1 MNSLRR
7 GEGTRVPSEDKGE
20 SSDWNESVLYQA
32 VHRAKRGRG
41 MVNERARP
49 HPLAVNGSLRT
60 WTRLLTLWLAGCGGA
75 VSGGAV
81 SGGAVS
87 GGAVSSER
95 AVVRCQSGAPV
106 TRSELREALLSA
118 RLVYVGEA
126 HDQAA
131 HHAVQREV
139 IATLLEADPS
149 LAIGLEM
156 VQRPFQGPLDAY
168 VTGALDE
175 TAMLAGV
182 EWSERWRLDFSLY
195 RSIFEL
201 ARQHRARLV
210 ALNARRELTRAI
222 ARDGEASLE
231 PGLAAELPADMVRD
245 DPEHRAFVLS
255 LLGEHHADMEPAALE
270 RMLLAQLVWD
280 ETMGLAVAE
289 TMGAEGAPRR
299 MVVLAG
305 RAHVER
311 GLGIPRRAERRGAG
325 PHLIVLPVSAEE
337 RDQLAGACDFAWVL
351 E

>member
-7 GEGTRVPSEDKGE
+7 GEGTRVPSEDEGE
-20 SSDWNESVLYQA
+20 SSDWNESVLYQP
-32 VHRAKRGRG
+32 VHRAKRSRG

-60 WTRLLTLWLAGCGGA
+60 WTRLLTLWLAGC
-75 VSGGAV
+75 GGAV

-126 HDQAA
+126 HDEAA

-156 VQRPFQGPLDAY
+156 VQRPFQAPLDAY
-168 VTGALDE
+168 VAGGLDE
-175 TAMLAGV
+175 AAMLAGV
-182 EWSERWRLDFSLY
+182 EWSERWRLDFALY
-195 RSIFEL
+195 RPIFEL

-231 PGLAAELPADMVRD
+231 PGLAAELPTDMVRD
-245 DPEHRAFVLS
+245 DAEHRAFVLS
-255 LLGEHHADMEPAALE
+255 LFGEHHADMDPAALE

-289 TMGAEGAPRR
+289 TMLVEGAPHR

-311 GLGIPRRAERRGAG
+311 GLGIPRRAGRRGAG
-325 PHLIVLPVSAEE
+325 PSVIILPVSAEE
-337 RDQLAGACDFAWVL
+337 REQLAGGACDLAWVL